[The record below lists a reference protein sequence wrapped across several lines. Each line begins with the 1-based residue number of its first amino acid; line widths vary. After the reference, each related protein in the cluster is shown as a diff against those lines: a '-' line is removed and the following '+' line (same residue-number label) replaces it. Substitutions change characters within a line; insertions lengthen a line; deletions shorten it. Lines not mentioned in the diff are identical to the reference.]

1 MTFWEEFLRTGPLPE
16 VLLKHAML
24 HRNTLDR
31 MEKLTVQLA
40 WLRET
45 VFTGVDLLYKNHML
59 AVMRG
64 RKEDQ

>member
-24 HRNTLDR
+24 HRNTPDR

-45 VFTGVDLLYKNHML
+45 GFTSVDLLYKNHML

-64 RKEDQ
+64 RKED

>member
-45 VFTGVDLLYKNHML
+45 GFTGVDLL
-59 AVMRG
+59 
-64 RKEDQ
+64 